1 MSIQG
6 IEKAVHILIKFGS
19 KKNIERLQSGQ
30 FYMKRLQYYID
41 LEKSTSD
48 EMVGDNRS

>member
-6 IEKAVHILIKFGS
+6 IEKAVNILIKFGS
-19 KKNIERLQSGQ
+19 EKNIKRLQSGQ

-41 LEKSTSD
+41 LEKSTAD
-48 EMVGDNRS
+48 EMVEIIL